1 MCGAWSDSFWWVVDP
16 FWIFVEVEVLD
27 DSFFLLESSPLFF
40 LGITISE
47 IGLSSLDL
55 EMLDFEVLDL
65 VELSSAGSFKPSA
78 SFCFSAAAEAAT
90 AATAGGPDLAMVISP
105 VK

>member
-1 MCGAWSDSFWWVVDP
+1 MK
-16 FWIFVEVEVLD
+16 VEVFD
-27 DSFFLLESSPLFF
+27 YSFLLLESSLLFF
-40 LGITISE
+40 LGMTISE

-55 EMLDFEVLDL
+55 EVLDLEVLDL
-65 VELSSAGSFKPSA
+65 VDPLSSAGSFKPSA
-78 SFCFSAAAEAAT
+78 SFCFSAAAEAAA